1 MKTILMILTLAF
13 VSIACS
19 HNEKR
24 ADQSPGYTHSDER
37 SSREGT
43 GVQEEEM
50 SSGDPQSA
58 PAATN

>member
-1 MKTILMILTLAF
+1 MKTFLMILALTLFSA
-13 VSIACS
+13 ACS
-19 HNEKR
+19 HNDRR

-58 PAATN
+58 PATNN